1 MNNEQEFSFNWNEQE
16 RNHIIA
22 NNTAESR
29 DFWRFKIKIDQLQ
42 QLVDKKFAN
51 PEDKQNNAPTLGCL
65 LEIGQLAHD
74 TGQEVEFVGYAISAK
89 RGDYRITIDGINI
102 WLEAKLSQELADKVL
117 PLEETAD
124 EFIFDSDCITA
135 WWD

>member
-16 RNHIIA
+16 RNCIIA

-29 DFWRFKIKIDQLQ
+29 DFWRFKIKVDQLQ
-42 QLVDKKFAN
+42 KLVEKKFAN
-51 PEDKQNNAPTLGCL
+51 PKDKQNNAPTLGCL
-65 LEIGQLAHD
+65 LEIGQLALSH
-74 TGQEVEFVGYAISAK
+74 GQEVEFVGYAISAK
-89 RGDYRITIDGINI
+89 REDYRITIDGINI
-102 WLEAKLSQELADKVL
+102 WLEAKLSRELVDKVL

-124 EFIFDSDCITA
+124 EFIFDSDCVTA